1 MLVDLKLSTV
11 NFAILEPVN
20 PFLLS
25 RNRLEKIGFE
35 YGGCLFEKYRDCNF
49 IRLINRHDK

>member
-20 PFLLS
+20 PFS
-25 RNRLEKIGFE
+25 VITESVGKIGFE

-49 IRLINRHDK
+49 IRLN